1 VSAVRFLHTGDWHIG
16 KSFAQVHD
24 PQRRGVLVQ
33 ARLDVIARIA
43 ALAREHGVA
52 DVLVA
57 GDVFDAVDVGQTV
70 LRQPLERMRAT
81 APLRWHL
88 IAGNHDPDRPGGP
101 FDRIA
106 RLADLPANV
115 LLHRIPAPVALDPG
129 GTAVLL
135 PAPLHDRAQDL
146 DPTAWMDRAPTPDG
160 VIRIGLAHGPVT
172 DFRRLHDSERQ
183 AAHNLI
189 DPDRPGAAALDY
201 LALGDWHAP
210 LQIGPRAWYSGTPE
224 ADGFSGVERGQVLL
238 VEIEAAGAPPVT
250 TTLPVG
256 AFVWR
261 SEEAILEDESSIDAL
276 LHRLRAAASESP
288 LAELCLRLRVGGSL
302 SLQDRAVFEDRVVA
316 WLESALALLRLDDAG
331 LLDAPA
337 PGDLDAI
344 AGGGAVRLAAERLH
358 AHALDGPDRDL
369 ACAAL
374 RLLYREQR
382 SVQAR

>member
-1 VSAVRFLHTGDWHIG
+1 MRFLHTGDWHIG

-24 PQRRGVLVQ
+24 PQRRAVLAQ

-43 ALAREHGVA
+43 AAARTHGVA

-57 GDVFDAVDVGQTV
+57 GDVFDAVDVGPTV

-115 LLHRIPAPVALDPG
+115 RLHRAPAPVALDARG
-129 GTAVLL
+129 VAHLL
-135 PAPLHDRAQDL
+135 PAPLHDRAHDL
-146 DPTAWMDRAPTPDG
+146 DPTAWMDRATTPEG
-160 VIRIGLAHGPVT
+160 AIRIGLAHGPVT

-189 DPDRPGAAALDY
+189 DPARPEAAALDY

-210 LQIGPRAWYSGTPE
+210 LAAGPRAWYAGTPE
-224 ADGFSGVERGQVLL
+224 ADGFGGVERGQVLL
-238 VEIEAAGAPPVT
+238 VEIAAAGAPPAVT
-250 TTLPVG
+250 PLPVG
-256 AFVWR
+256 AFAWR
-261 SEEAILEDESSIDAL
+261 TVDATLEDEASIDAL
-276 LHRLRAAASESP
+276 AQRLRAVAGEVP
-288 LAELCLRLRVGGSL
+288 LAELCLRLRVGGAL
-302 SLQDRAVFEDRVVA
+302 GLEDRAAFDDRVVA
-316 WLESALALLRLDDAG
+316 WLESAVALLRLEDTR

-344 AGGGAVRLAAERLH
+344 AAGGAIRLAAERLH
-358 AHALDGPDRDL
+358 DRAVGGDGPDRDL
-369 ACAAL
+369 ARAAL

-382 SVQAR
+382 AAQER